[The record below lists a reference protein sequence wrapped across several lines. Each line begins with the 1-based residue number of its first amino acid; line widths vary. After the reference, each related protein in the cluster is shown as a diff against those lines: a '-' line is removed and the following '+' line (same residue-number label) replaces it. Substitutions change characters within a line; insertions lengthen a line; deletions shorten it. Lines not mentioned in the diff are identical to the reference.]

1 MADEIKIRAWKKE
14 KNTPVADKEIV
25 TVRAEKA
32 IYVGTPDKPIKV
44 GDANWETRIADLETK
59 VKKVATTTYVD
70 NKFAELRNE
79 MGGNL
84 NNVYAAIDEL
94 RKEILGG

>member
-1 MADEIKIRAWKKE
+1 MADTIKIKAG
-14 KNTPVADKEIV
+14 NGSSNLADREPAYK
-25 TVRAEKA
+25 RSEKA
-32 IYVGTPDKPIKV
+32 LYIGTPEGNKKV
-44 GDANWETRIADLETK
+44 GDANWETRIVDLETK